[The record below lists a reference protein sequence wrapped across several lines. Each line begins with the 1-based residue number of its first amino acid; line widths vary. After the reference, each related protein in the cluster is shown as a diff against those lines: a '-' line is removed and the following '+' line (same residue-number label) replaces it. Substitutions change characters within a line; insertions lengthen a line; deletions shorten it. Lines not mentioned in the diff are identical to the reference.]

1 MGCIVGDGLSAAIV
15 VHPPRIGVMRKV
27 AALADSGRVTKVVA
41 HLADS
46 TERAGGTLGTLNN
59 RSVATFGGAQT
70 HARVRAF
77 VDHLIWDGPK
87 GWDGEDGGK
96 IGDRVGRGQVTLD

>member
-1 MGCIVGDGLSAAIV
+1 
-15 VHPPRIGVMRKV
+15 MRKV

-41 HLADS
+41 RLADS
-46 TERAGGTLGTLNN
+46 AERAGGTLGTLNN
-59 RSVATFGGAQT
+59 RSVATSGGAQT
-70 HARVRAF
+70 QVRIRAF

-87 GWDGEDGGK
+87 GYGWDGGDGGK